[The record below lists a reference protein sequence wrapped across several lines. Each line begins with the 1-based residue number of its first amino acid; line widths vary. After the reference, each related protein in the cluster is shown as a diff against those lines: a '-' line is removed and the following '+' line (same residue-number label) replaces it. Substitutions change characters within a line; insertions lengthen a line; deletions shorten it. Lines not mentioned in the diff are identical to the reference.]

1 MNNYVKKKLSLSELF
16 QLTHIIV
23 RT

>member
-1 MNNYVKKKLSLSELF
+1 MNNYVKKKLSLSEFF

-23 RT
+23 LT